1 MKDKHTGGKWL
12 ISSSTMIVTDEAR
25 LIANCTPLPI
35 QELFINMPE
44 AMANADRIAACV
56 NALDGISNEALSSG
70 VVGEMVEAV
79 EVFKEFYDADVAI
92 EWDVFWPK
100 IQSILS
106 KLEANN
112 G

>member
-70 VVGEMVEAV
+70 VVGEMVELV
-79 EVFKEFYDADVAI
+79 KVIRD
-92 EWDVFWPK
+92 PK
-100 IQSILS
+100 LTDDKTMKIALELSFVILS
-106 KLEANN
+106 KLE
-112 G
+112 GK